1 MASSGTVTINA
12 KSVDYTGAY
21 ASGTCYDASTAS
33 GFGRGAESAD
43 ITLNWSVNDSGLLTV
58 SYNSTSEYPY
68 QWCVCSS
75 NGYQIDIDWSTDG
88 NNWSTIMTSWANNW
102 QTCPDY
108 CASSSYDR
116 VNLIAQSLCAGLTP
130 VTLSQNGYI
139 RARMWTSRACPT
151 AALPNAFPN
160 DAASVATAVPV
171 HIEVNW
177 TSTLHYNTNGGS
189 GGPADQTHSNSASTT
204 SYTETV
210 SSVAPTLTGYRFM
223 GWADSAS
230 ATTAQYHGGDT
241 ITIQK
246 SSPTKNIYAVWEAPW
261 TATLRYAGEGS
272 GLPSAQS
279 AMVDANL
286 NSYDFTVSSVIP
298 TRSNYRFDGW
308 ATVGGGAVAYHGG
321 DTYTIQ
327 KSSPSKYLYAV
338 WTAYW
343 TATVHYDANGG
354 TGAPADQT
362 AVVNPDY
369 NTKTFTVS
377 GTEPTRTN
385 YRFEG
390 WSYGGNTYHG
400 GDTVTVPANA
410 PTANLVAIWTEFY
423 RPGER
428 RVSGTWSSH
437 NRSGGACE
445 RKVSGTWT
453 EMRTIDG
460 GVGTGDEPTRKA
472 SGSWY
477 NQRKLGAE

>member
-58 SYNSTSEYPY
+58 SYGSTSEYPY

-88 NNWSTIMTSWANNW
+88 NNWSTIMTSWANDW

-130 VTLSQNGYI
+130 VTLSQSGYI

-160 DAASVATAVPV
+160 DAASVVTAVPV
-171 HIEVNW
+171 HI
-177 TSTLHYNTNGGS
+177 
-189 GGPADQTHSNSASTT
+189 D
-204 SYTETV
+204 V
-210 SSVAPTLTGYRFM
+210 S
-223 GWADSAS
+223 W
-230 ATTAQYHGGDT
+230 TAQL
-241 ITIQK
+241 K
-246 SSPTKNIYAVWEAPW
+246 
-261 TATLRYAGEGS
+261 YAGEGT
-272 GLPSAQS
+272 GLPATQS
-279 AMVDANL
+279 HTQTAD
-286 NSYDFTVSSVIP
+286 SYTFTVSSTIP

-308 ATVGGGAVAYHGG
+308 ATVGGGTPTYHGG
-321 DTYTIQ
+321 DSYTIY
-327 KSSPSKYLYAV
+327 KSSPTKYLYAC
-338 WTAYW
+338 WTSYW

-362 AVVNPDY
+362 ASVNPDY

-377 GTEPTRTN
+377 NTVPTRTN

-437 NRSGGACE
+437 NRSGGGCE

-460 GVGTGDEPTRKA
+460 GTGTGDEPTRKS
-472 SGSWY
+472 SGTWY